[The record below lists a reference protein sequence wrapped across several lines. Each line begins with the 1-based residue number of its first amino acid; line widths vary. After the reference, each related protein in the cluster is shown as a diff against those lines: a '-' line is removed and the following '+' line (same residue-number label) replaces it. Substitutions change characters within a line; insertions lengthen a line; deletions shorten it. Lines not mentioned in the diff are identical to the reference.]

1 MRPEININVRV
12 EPYFAIYDK
21 YSNMNS
27 NLKKYALVTGG
38 SSGMGL
44 EYVKSLARR
53 GYNVIIVALF
63 QNETDAV
70 KEEMAKLYPD
80 LDFISIG
87 MDLSTMEAPSL
98 LYEQVRD
105 KIGEGA
111 VEVLVNN
118 AGVINPMHFR
128 NMTGAQISRIIML
141 HNHTTAMLC
150 HYFLP
155 AMLAAKKGYILNISS
170 LAAWFAFP
178 FITTYASTKAF
189 TKVFTRALRTECTG
203 SGVKVASVYFG
214 AVDTPLYNLSKGKR
228 KLARALGV
236 MITPQ
241 KASERA
247 LRMLFGGFTGWMPG
261 LINKIAYVVTPLLRP
276 CIVAQIDKAVT
287 KHWNFK

>member
-1 MRPEININVRV
+1 MRV

-63 QNETDAV
+63 QEETDRV
-70 KEEMAKLYPD
+70 KEMMSELYPN

-87 MDLSTMEAPSL
+87 MDLSTMEAPVN
-98 LYEQVRD
+98 LYEKVREMV
-105 KIGEGA
+105 GEGS
-111 VEVLVNN
+111 VEVLINN

-128 NMTGAQISRIIML
+128 NMTSAQISRIIML

-155 AMLAAKKGYILNISS
+155 SMLSLRKGYILNISS
-170 LAAWFAFP
+170 LAAWFSFP
-178 FITTYASTKAF
+178 YITTYASTKAF
-189 TKVFTRALRTECTG
+189 TKVFTRALRTECAG
-203 SGVKVASVYFG
+203 SGVKVASIYFG

-228 KLARALGV
+228 RLARGLGV

-261 LINKIAYVVTPLLRP
+261 LINKIAYIVTPLLRP

>member
-1 MRPEININVRV
+1 
-12 EPYFAIYDK
+12 
-21 YSNMNS
+21 MNS

-70 KEEMAKLYPD
+70 KEEMAKLYPE

-128 NMTGAQISRIIML
+128 NMT
-141 HNHTTAMLC
+141 
-150 HYFLP
+150 
-155 AMLAAKKGYILNISS
+155 
-170 LAAWFAFP
+170 
-178 FITTYASTKAF
+178 
-189 TKVFTRALRTECTG
+189 
-203 SGVKVASVYFG
+203 
-214 AVDTPLYNLSKGKR
+214 
-228 KLARALGV
+228 
-236 MITPQ
+236 
-241 KASERA
+241 
-247 LRMLFGGFTGWMPG
+247 
-261 LINKIAYVVTPLLRP
+261 
-276 CIVAQIDKAVT
+276 
-287 KHWNFK
+287 